1 MLLLLMQK
9 LRKNDPVQ
17 VIAGKYKGTISVIT
31 RRSWDLVVVEGV
43 NVQKRAKKGE
53 WYINVTKPIHVS
65 NVMYYS
71 DSHKAASKISIE
83 TDTRG
88 KKQRKLVKFGDL
100 IK

>member
-1 MLLLLMQK
+1 MQK

-17 VIAGKYKGTISVIT
+17 VIAGKYKGTVSVISK
-31 RRSWDLVVVEGV
+31 RSWDLVVVEWV

-71 DSHKAASKISIE
+71 EANKAPSKISIE
-83 TDTRG
+83 IDKAG

-100 IK
+100 IA

>member
-1 MLLLLMQK
+1 MQK

-17 VIAGKYKGTISVIT
+17 IIAGKYKGTVSVIT
-31 RRSWDLVVVEGV
+31 KRLWDLVVVEWV

-53 WYINVTKPIHVS
+53 WYIDITKPIHIS

-71 DSHKAASKISIE
+71 DSHKAASKVSIE
-83 TDTRG
+83 TDNNG
-88 KKQRKLVKFGDL
+88 NKQRKLVKFGDL

>member
-1 MLLLLMQK
+1 MQK

-17 VIAGKYKGTISVIT
+17 VIAWKYKGTISAIT
-31 RRSWDLVVVEGV
+31 SRDWDLVVVEWV

-53 WYINVTKPIHVS
+53 WYKDITKPIHIS

-71 DSHKAASKISIE
+71 EDKKAPSRVAIT
-83 TDTRG
+83 TDKAG
-88 KKQRKLVKFGDL
+88 KKQRTLVKFDTL

>member
-1 MLLLLMQK
+1 MQK

-17 VIAGKYKGTISVIT
+17 VIAWKYKWTISAISS
-31 RRSWDLVVVEGV
+31 RQWDLVVIEWV

-53 WYINVTKPIHVS
+53 WYNNVTKPIHIS

-71 DSHKAASKISIE
+71 EANKAPSRVAII
-83 TDTRG
+83 TDDAG
-88 KKQRKLVKFGDL
+88 KKQRTLVKFDTI